1 MARPC
6 IVDCD
11 PGHDDAVAL
20 LLAAA
25 SPELDLRAITTVA
38 GNGELDKVTRNALR
52 ICTLAGIRDVPVA
65 AGAERPLV
73 RALETAA
80 DVHGESALDGPTCR
94 SPTSRSTR
102 ARRIELIADVAA
114 ASPDPVTLIAIGPLT
129 NVATALD
136 APPGARRIAARDHR
150 HGRLDRAGQPHAR
163 TPSSTSRSTRRPP
176 NSAREPACRSR
187 WSGSTSPTRRS
198 RRRPVVDRLRRS
210 TATSAR
216 AVAGWIDVLRLDPTS
231 TSGASTRRPCTT
243 PAPSRS
249 SIDPTL
255 IRCVEAFVAIETKGD
270 WTRGATVVDLHDR
283 LRREPNATR
292 RARARRRAL
301 LGPRGRRRRPAGP
314 ARGGRALVAPALSVV
329 PPPAAVP
336 RAACA
341 GAASRPC
348 RPAGRAASGTSA

>member
-80 DVHGESALDGPTCR
+80 DVHGESALDGHDLPEPGVPLDPR
-94 SPTSRSTR
+94 P
-102 ARRIELIADVAA
+102 AHQLIADVAA

-129 NVATALD
+129 NVATAAD
-136 APPGARRIAARDHR
+136 APPGARGLAARDHR
-150 HGRLDRAGQPHAR
+150 HGRLDRPGNRAPYAEFNIWVDPEAAEQLFTSGVPVTMVGLNLTHQALA
-163 TPSSTSRSTRRPP
+163 TP
-176 NSAREPACRSR
+176 
-187 WSGSTSPTRRS
+187 
-198 RRRPVVDRLRRS
+198 PVVERLRALDS
-210 TATSAR
+210 DVAR
-216 AVAGWIDVLRLDPTS
+216 AVVGWITFFGSTYLDLWGFGGPPVHD
-231 TSGASTRRPCTT
+231 AC
-243 PAPSRS
+243 AVALA
-249 SIDPTL
+249 IDPTL
-255 IRCVEAFVAIETKGD
+255 IRCVETFVAIETKGE

-283 LRREPNATR
+283 LRRSRTR
-292 RARARRRAL
+292 R
-301 LGPRGRRRRPAGP
+301 
-314 ARGGRALVAPALSVV
+314 
-329 PPPAAVP
+329 
-336 RAACA
+336 
-341 GAASRPC
+341 SRSTSTPS
-348 RPAGRAASGTSA
+348 ASGTS